1 MQTIMIQ
8 QMLYFYN
15 VFIWCNVKSL
25 TNIQKWIWAILAK
38 VFGKQLTICAYITK
52 ILSEIYKDLII
63 DYKPV
68 YWYTANVKGNDK

>member
-25 TNIQKWIWAILAK
+25 TNIQKWICYFSKSIWK
-38 VFGKQLTICAYITK
+38 STYICAYITK
-52 ILSEIYKDLII
+52 ILSEIYKVLII

-68 YWYTANVKGNDK
+68 YWYTASAKGNDK